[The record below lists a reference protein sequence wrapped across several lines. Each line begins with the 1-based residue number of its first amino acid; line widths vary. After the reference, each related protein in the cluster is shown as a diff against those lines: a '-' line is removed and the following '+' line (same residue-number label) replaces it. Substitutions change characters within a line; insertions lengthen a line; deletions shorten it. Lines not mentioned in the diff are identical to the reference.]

1 MTMKK
6 RLAYLA
12 VGTVA
17 IAGMTGAF
25 GQVAFAAGDDE
36 VVPTSGPAFDAY
48 AQSLLTDENIQAV
61 AAGANGPVVYTTE
74 PVAEIGAD
82 ARFLVESK
90 SNVEVKVLS
99 APLQAYDTDEVVGG
113 AGYFATSSPSA
124 TSGGLCSVGFS
135 GWSPEGDPAVIS
147 AGHCTG
153 DNALTFSQLTLP
165 TGDPAGG
172 GADDNSDFQPIAEL
186 GELSFSQFGGAGNS
200 TGAQGDTKSVD
211 ISVIDVTNDALKL
224 RPEVTDW
231 TTADSEDLAA
241 STFDIDS
248 VGSATVGA
256 SIVKS
261 GRTTGYTSG
270 TVDSVNGWANIRN
283 DEGEDRLVYGFGA
296 LLTAAP
302 GDSGG
307 ALVQGNTAV
316 GVLSGG
322 GTVDGQD
329 FVWGA
334 NLEAG
339 LALTGGYT
347 VALHLDAPALT
358 SPADGGD
365 VYTGRAISGTAPA
378 GSTVIATQGSGE
390 PFEVAV
396 NDGTW
401 SFPAPGTVGEYSYT
415 VRAERGFD
423 TSASS
428 TFSVNVV
435 PAPLEPAVIS
445 SPFDGQVVETS
456 VPVISGKGEPGATL
470 TLSGDVEKTLTVPQN
485 GTWSTD
491 VDLSYG
497 SYSVTAVQT
506 RENASSSAPT
516 TVKFSVVPVAPAIT
530 DPKSGLGYDLG
541 SGPVAVSGTGI
552 DGATVKLTINGNEAG
567 SAVVKNGTWKIAL
580 SKQLDAGTVTITAT
594 QTIDGATSAV
604 ATSTITVTPVDNG
617 GTTPTPAPAPA
628 GNGGNGS
635 LANTGAPIAPLAG
648 GGIALLLAAGGM
660 LLVARRTN
668 KARRA
673 E

>member
-1 MTMKK
+1 MTMKR

-17 IAGMTGAF
+17 VAGMSGAF
-25 GQVAFAAGDDE
+25 GQVAFATEGGEAP
-36 VVPTSGPAFDAY
+36 VSGAAFDAF
-48 AQSLLTDENIQAV
+48 AQTLLADDGIQAV
-61 AAGANGPVVYTTE
+61 AKGANGPVVYTTE
-74 PVAEIGAD
+74 SIDEIAPD
-82 ARFLVESK
+82 ARFLVESN
-90 SNVEVKVLS
+90 SNVTVRVLT

-113 AGYFATSSPSA
+113 AGYFAGENASSTA
-124 TSGGLCSVGFS
+124 GGLCSVGFS

-153 DNALTFSQLTLP
+153 DNSLDVSQLTLP

-172 GADDNSDFQPIAEL
+172 GATDNSDVQIVTGL
-186 GELSFSQFGGAGNS
+186 GELAFSQFGGTDNS
-200 TGAQGDTKSVD
+200 PGAEGDVESVD
-211 ISVIDVTNDALKL
+211 ISVIDVTNDNLNL
-224 RPEVTDW
+224 LPEVTDW
-231 TTADSEDLAA
+231 STASSEDLAA
-241 STFDIDS
+241 STTDVTS
-248 VGSATVGA
+248 VGEAELGA
-256 SIVKS
+256 VTKS
-261 GRTTGYTSG
+261 GRTTGSTSG
-270 TVDSVNGWANIRN
+270 TVEAIDGWATVT
-283 DEGEDRLVYGFGA
+283 DAEGNNPRQVYGFGS
-296 LLTAAP
+296 LMTAAP

-307 ALVQGNTAV
+307 SLVQGETAV
-316 GVLSGG
+316 GVLSAGG
-322 GTVDGQD
+322 KLQSGED

-358 SPADGGD
+358 SPADGGQ

-390 PFEVAV
+390 PFEVEV
-396 NDGTW
+396 TDGKW
-401 SFPAPGTVGEYSYT
+401 SFPAPGTPGDYDYT

-423 TSASS
+423 SSASS
-428 TFSVNVV
+428 SFSVEVV

-456 VPVISGKGEPGATL
+456 VPVISGTGEPGATL
-470 TLSGDVEKTLTVPQN
+470 TLSGDVEKTLTVAQN
-485 GTWSTD
+485 GTWSAD
-491 VDLSYG
+491 VDLDYG

-506 RENASSSAPT
+506 RENASASAPV
-516 TVKFSVVPVAPAIT
+516 TVSFKVVPVAPKIT

-541 SGPVAVSGTGI
+541 SGPTSVSGTGI
-552 DGATVKLTINGNEAG
+552 DGATVTLQVNGNPAG
-567 SAVVKNGTWKIAL
+567 TATVKNGKWEIAL

-604 ATSTITVTPVDNG
+604 ATSTITVTKVDNG

-648 GGIALLLAAGGM
+648 GGIALLLAAGGL

-668 KARRA
+668 AARRA

>member
-1 MTMKK
+1 MTMKR

-17 IAGMTGAF
+17 VAGMSGAF
-25 GQVAFAAGDDE
+25 GQVAFATEGGEAP
-36 VVPTSGPAFDAY
+36 VSGAAFDAF
-48 AQSLLTDENIQAV
+48 AQTLLADDGIQAV
-61 AAGANGPVVYTTE
+61 AQGADGPVVYTTE
-74 PVAEIGAD
+74 AIDQIAPD
-82 ARFLVESK
+82 ARFLVESN
-90 SNVEVKVLS
+90 SNVTVRVLT
-99 APLQAYDTDEVVGG
+99 APLRAYDTDEVVGG
-113 AGYFATSSPSA
+113 AGYFAGADASSTA
-124 TSGGLCSVGFS
+124 GGLCSVGFS

-153 DNALTFSQLTLP
+153 DNSLDVSQLTLP

-172 GADDNSDFQPIAEL
+172 GATDNSDVKLVTGL
-186 GELSFSQFGGAGNS
+186 GQLAFSQFGGAGN
-200 TGAQGDTKSVD
+200 TPGAEGDVKSVD
-211 ISVIDVTNDALKL
+211 ISVIDVTNDDLTL
-224 RPEVTDW
+224 LPEVTDW
-231 TTADSEDLAA
+231 STASSEDLAA
-241 STFDIDS
+241 STTDVS
-248 VGSATVGA
+248 AVGEAELGA
-256 SIVKS
+256 VTKS
-261 GRTTGYTSG
+261 GRTTGSTTG
-270 TVDSVNGWANIRN
+270 TIEAINGWATVT
-283 DEGEDRLVYGFGA
+283 DAEGENPRQVYGFGS
-296 LLTAAP
+296 LMTAAP

-307 ALVQGNTAV
+307 SLVQGETAV
-316 GVLSGG
+316 GVLSAGG
-322 GTVDGQD
+322 KLDTGED

-358 SPADGGD
+358 SPAEGGQ

-390 PFEVAV
+390 PFEVTV
-396 NDGTW
+396 TDGKW
-401 SFPAPGTVGEYSYT
+401 SFPAPGTPGDYDYT

-428 TFSVNVV
+428 SFSVEVV

-456 VPVISGKGEPGATL
+456 VPVISGTGEPGATL
-470 TLSGDVEKTLTVPQN
+470 TLSGDVEKTLTVAQN

-491 VDLSYG
+491 VDLDYG

-506 RENASSSAPT
+506 RENASSSAPV

-541 SGPVAVSGTGI
+541 AGPTSVSGTGI
-552 DGATVKLTINGNEAG
+552 DGATVTLQVNGNAAG
-567 SAVVKNGTWKIAL
+567 TAVVKNGKWEIAL

-604 ATSTITVTPVDNG
+604 ATSTITVTAVNNG
-617 GTTPTPAPAPA
+617 GGTPAPAPA
-628 GNGGNGS
+628 GTGGNGS

-648 GGIALLLAAGGM
+648 GGIALLLAAGGL

-668 KARRA
+668 AARRA